1 MRIGN
6 LSGRLA
12 LFTDRGA
19 VDVADASGSRFT
31 SDPQAIYHVWDD
43 FVGWASTLGEV
54 DATDFQLTDL
64 QAPTPAPAQVFA
76 IGLNY
81 RDHAVESNL
90 AVPDT
95 FPPVFTK
102 FRTALSGPITTVVL
116 PPDGHVDW
124 EVELVV
130 VIGRRAEGVAAAPPG
145 RIFLNESLSSPGPHR
160 SSAWASPSPAL
171 RRSAHGW

>member
-6 LSGRLA
+6 LSGRLT
-12 LFTDRGA
+12 LFADGGA
-19 VDVADASGSRFT
+19 VDVAAASGGRFG
-31 SDPQAIYHVWDD
+31 SDPQAIYDVWDD
-43 FVGWASTLGEV
+43 FTGWASSLGQV

-102 FRTALSGPITTVVL
+102 FRTRSG
-116 PPDGHVDW
+116 
-124 EVELVV
+124 
-130 VIGRRAEGVAAAPPG
+130 
-145 RIFLNESLSSPGPHR
+145 SSSPATYSSARSPASVSCVRR
-160 SSAWASPSPAL
+160 SSPPNGAYRAVAVKTRLHQPLAVSYA
-171 RRSAHGW
+171 G